1 MINENRLY
9 KDITGMEKILSIH
22 PQFSWKKI
30 KYIEAFN
37 YYIDLNEFGERS
49 SYLKV
54 LFGLELSNHGLM
66 KACFKFNGINNLIMR
81 SIGGKYNQIMGFEI
95 IDRLFLGWDLEQR
108 YLVRDYEN
116 GTIEFSCKAIELLQV
131 DI

>member
-49 SYLKV
+49 SYLKI
-54 LFGLELSNHGLM
+54 LFWAGIIQSW
-66 KACFKFNGINNLIMR
+66 FNE
-81 SIGGKYNQIMGFEI
+81 S
-95 IDRLFLGWDLEQR
+95 LF
-108 YLVRDYEN
+108 
-116 GTIEFSCKAIELLQV
+116 
-131 DI
+131 